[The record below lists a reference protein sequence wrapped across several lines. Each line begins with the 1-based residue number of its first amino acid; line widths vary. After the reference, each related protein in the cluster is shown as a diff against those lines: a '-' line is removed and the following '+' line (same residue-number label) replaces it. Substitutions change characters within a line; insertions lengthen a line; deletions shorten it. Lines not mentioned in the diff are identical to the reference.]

1 MFVRTITSIIFLPSS
16 KDSSCF
22 LLYSQ
27 SLVNK
32 VVLANN
38 GANKRF
44 WLTVLQVQR
53 QIMFESC
60 PSFLYYCFIVSKDI
74 CWAITISVGIY
85 KWTLSFLVGRMLIFF
100 LLLKMG
106 RVIQINHPVCS
117 SLFTFPS
124 STHMR
129 RKRSSGES
137 FEESGETA
145 MEKRSRGDRGNR
157 SDQILVVWLE
167 VNL

>member
-1 MFVRTITSIIFLPSS
+1 MAPT
-16 KDSSCF
+16 KDSDL
-22 LLYSQ
+22 LLYKCNDKSCL
-27 SLVNK
+27 SL
-32 VVLANN
+32 AHH
-38 GANKRF
+38 F
-44 WLTVLQVQR
+44 FITV
-53 QIMFESC
+53 
-60 PSFLYYCFIVSKDI
+60 FIVYKYI

-85 KWTLSFLVGRMLIFF
+85 KWTLSEHFFVGRMLIFF
-100 LLLKMG
+100 LVLKMG

-117 SLFTFPS
+117 SLLTFPS

-137 FEESGETA
+137 FEESGESA

-167 VNL
+167 VNLLNKEFLKVEFLIFGTAFFGDHLITFLIS